1 MAVKR
6 RGVPAAGPPAAKRA
20 CREEKKE
27 KEKEKEKEEEGE
39 FNGARFKALLRDPAT
54 ARKGEGPGRAWG
66 GGGRRAG
73 AVLR

>member
-20 CREEKKE
+20 CG
-27 KEKEKEKEEEGE
+27 EEEE

-54 ARKGEGPGRAWG
+54 AGKGEGPGRAGRGAAG
-66 GGGRRAG
+66 GPGGARPCRCPAG
-73 AVLR
+73 RVRS

>member
-20 CREEKKE
+20 CRDQEEKKE
-27 KEKEKEKEEEGE
+27 EKEEKKEE

-54 ARKGEGPGRAWG
+54 AGKGEGPGRAG
-66 GGGRRAG
+66 GA
-73 AVLR
+73 ACS